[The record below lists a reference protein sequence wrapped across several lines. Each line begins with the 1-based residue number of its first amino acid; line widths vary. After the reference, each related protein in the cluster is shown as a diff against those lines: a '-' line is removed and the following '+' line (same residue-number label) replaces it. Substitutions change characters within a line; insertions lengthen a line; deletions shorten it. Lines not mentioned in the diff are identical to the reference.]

1 MIERKKERENDRK
14 KERNFS
20 DQFAFTTIVIFFGG
34 GGLIP
39 FVRRHVN
46 AADIFFSASI
56 AVEFLQRKL
65 LDIVEKIFHWLML

>member
-1 MIERKKERENDRK
+1 MIERKKE
-14 KERNFS
+14 
-20 DQFAFTTIVIFFGG
+20 IFLINLRLLQLSFFLG